1 MSLTIAD
8 ARSKSFYCA
17 TYTRVLV
24 SMTQKNS
31 NVVLEDFDDVA
42 VVVELTAV
50 ARIGAGPP
58 VEVDLNV
65 STGPRQS
72 RQRERVRLTR

>member
-1 MSLTIAD
+1 MSLTVTDGRIP
-8 ARSKSFYCA
+8 KLA

-31 NVVLEDFDDVA
+31 NVVLEDLDDVA
-42 VVVELTAV
+42 IVVELTAV

-58 VEVDLNV
+58 AEVDLNV

-72 RQRERVRLTR
+72 RQRERNMLTR